1 MAKNLSNLRAPKKAN
16 TGRKRV
22 GRGMGSGMGKTS
34 ARGHKGQGS
43 RSGFSLMRG
52 FEGGQMPLH
61 RRLPKR
67 GFTNIFR
74 TEYTVVNLDRL
85 AELDVKEIGLDDYKK
100 LGLASSKKALIK
112 ILGSGELTSAVT
124 IHAHKFS
131 KSAVEKIEKAGG
143 KAVVGG
149 GAAAAA
155 GLRISESQVSKPRRC
170 RALRCVREHR
180 ASWFPDCQVSQA
192 GGIRREF
199 RQTGD
204 VRAYNGSWQDSSGGN
219 A

>member
-34 ARGHKGQGS
+34 TRGHKGQGS
-43 RSGFSLMRG
+43 RSGSSLMRG

-74 TEYTVVNLDRL
+74 TEYAIVNLDRI
-85 AELDVKEIGLDDYKK
+85 AELGVAEVALEDYGK
-100 LGLASSKKALIK
+100 LGLVARKKALIK
-112 ILGSGELTSAVT
+112 VLGSGDLEKAIT

-131 KSAVEKIEKAGG
+131 KSAAEKIAKAGG
-143 KAVVGG
+143 KAVVVGG
-149 GAAAAA
+149 ETAPAA
-155 GLRISESQVSKPRRC
+155 
-170 RALRCVREHR
+170 
-180 ASWFPDCQVSQA
+180 
-192 GGIRREF
+192 
-199 RQTGD
+199 
-204 VRAYNGSWQDSSGGN
+204 
-219 A
+219 